1 MNLKSL
7 TEFVIE
13 KMKRELPKTVVY
25 HSSDHTVDVHDAAV
39 RLGKLEGLDEYEIS
53 LLRAAALF
61 HDFGITMDFEDHERI
76 SAMYARE
83 YLPSFGFNDN
93 EIAIV
98 EKMIMST
105 RLPQKAE
112 TLAEKVLCDADL
124 DYLGRADFFVIAQKL
139 RLEWELLGKKVELC
153 DWYVLQMDFLKA
165 HKYHTTSAIELRNKR
180 KLQNLQ
186 EIENLCIKGC
196 LRA

>member
-7 TEFVIE
+7 TEFIIE

-25 HSSDHTVDVHDAAV
+25 HSADHTMDVHDAAV
-39 RLGKLEGLDEYEIS
+39 RLGKLEGLNEYEID
-53 LLRAAALF
+53 LLRTAALF
-61 HDFGITMDFEDHERI
+61 HDFGITVDFEEHERI
-76 SAMYARE
+76 SAKYAGE
-83 YLPSFGFNDN
+83 YLPSFGFSDL
-93 EIAIV
+93 EIV
-98 EKMIMST
+98 VVVKMIMST
-105 RLPQKAE
+105 RLPQTAE
-112 TLAEKVLCDADL
+112 SLSEKVLCDADL

-139 RLEWELLGKKVELC
+139 RLEWELLGKKIELC

-165 HKYHTTSAIELRNKR
+165 HKYHTQSALALRNER